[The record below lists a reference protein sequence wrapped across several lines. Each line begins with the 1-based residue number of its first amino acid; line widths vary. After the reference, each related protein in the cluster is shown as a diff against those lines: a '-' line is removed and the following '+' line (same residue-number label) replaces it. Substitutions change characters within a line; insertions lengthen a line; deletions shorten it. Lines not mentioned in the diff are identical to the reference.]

1 VSTAART
8 GNDPGAARPGP
19 RARLELQALDAIP
32 EVVPGTD
39 LAVLVIDACA
49 ASGWALRA
57 GDCIA
62 LAQKIVSK
70 SEGRFVFLDEV
81 RPGARALELAATCRK
96 DPRLVELVLAESVE
110 VVRAVPGVL
119 ITEHRLGHVMANAGV
134 DQSNVPSLDG
144 RERALMLPLDPD
156 ASARALAQA
165 IAARAGVAV
174 SVLIND
180 SFGRPWREGVCGTA
194 IGAWGLPALVDRRGA
209 PDREGRPMQVTQVA
223 LADEV
228 AAAASALM
236 GQTDEGRPV
245 VAIRG
250 LPFDASAAGM
260 RAVFRARA
268 QDLFR

>member
-1 VSTAART
+1 MTSPAAR
-8 GNDPGAARPGP
+8 
-19 RARLELQALDAIP
+19 LVLQALDGVP
-32 EVVPGTD
+32 EVLPGTD
-39 LAVLVIDACA
+39 LAALVLDACA
-49 ASGWALRA
+49 ASGWTLRA

-62 LAQKIVSK
+62 VAQKIVSK
-70 SEGRFVFLDEV
+70 AEGRFVFVDEV

-96 DPRLVELVLAESVE
+96 DPRLVELVLAESVD

-134 DQSNVPSLDG
+134 DQSNVPELDG
-144 RERALMLPLDPD
+144 RERALLLPRDPD
-156 ASARALAQA
+156 ASARELAGA
-165 IAARAGVAV
+165 IAGRAGVDV
-174 SVLIND
+174 SVLVND

-194 IGAWGLPALVDRRGA
+194 IGVYGLPALRDRRGA

-223 LADEV
+223 LADEI

-236 GQTDEGRPV
+236 GQADEGRPV

-250 LPFDASAAGM
+250 LAFDPSAAGV
-260 RAVFRARA
+260 RAVFRPRA

>member
-1 VSTAART
+1 MPAPSS
-8 GNDPGAARPGP
+8 
-19 RARLELQALDAIP
+19 RLVLQALDGVP
-32 EVVPGTD
+32 EVLPGTD
-39 LAVLVIDACA
+39 LAALVLDACA
-49 ASGWALRA
+49 ASGWTLQA
-57 GDCIA
+57 GDCVA

-70 SEGRFVFLDEV
+70 AEGRFVFVDEV
-81 RPGARALELAATCRK
+81 RPGARALELAAVCRK
-96 DPRLVELVLAESVE
+96 DPRLVELVLSESVD

-134 DQSNVPSLDG
+134 DQSNVPAHDG
-144 RERALMLPLDPD
+144 RERALLLPRDPD
-156 ASARALAQA
+156 ASALSLARALAD
-165 IAARAGVAV
+165 RCGVDV

-194 IGAWGLPALVDRRGA
+194 IGVYGLPALRDRRGA

-223 LADEV
+223 LADEI

-236 GQTDEGRPV
+236 GQADEGRPV

-250 LPFDASAAGM
+250 LAFDPSAAGV
-260 RAVFRARA
+260 RAVFRPRA